1 MRQRVTQ
8 LLAGILLVTLAG
20 CTAQRYLEAGDTAA
34 QAGDMRAA
42 VHNYQRA
49 LKHQE
54 SLARDRG
61 FMARLATA
69 ESRVAYDEAVRLR
82 EAGDYEESIDQLRLS
97 IERDGAY
104 DEPKRLLP
112 HVRAEAARVRYVR
125 AVEAADNGDLRQ
137 ARLHLDRALQHGL
150 SNEQAAFAKASLSP
164 ERLPDDTPGLAAY
177 HEAVALAADRR
188 WTEAESA
195 FGRAVGEGPGLLLAR
210 TGLAEARAQLAASRR
225 LTAQGSAELER
236 RAIGPAMSTLTR
248 ALEVWPFNAAAQTQL
263 DEAKQQRA
271 LADNKLASASEAMA
285 KKKWED
291 AITIAENGLSIDRSH
306 TGLRELL
313 GELHQ
318 RAAGEYN
325 REAEALAAAGRLTE
339 AQAAYARAV
348 ELDPSLRSAASGLRR
363 VEAGLNESER
373 LQQAGQAHLSKR
385 QMTGAIELLERSL
398 EVWPFNERSE
408 EQLAYA
414 KKRQTLAGEIY
425 RAATTAADKGD
436 WDQALADADE
446 GLAVD
451 GSHAG
456 LVALRP
462 GLPGRAAADY
472 AAQGDEHLEAG
483 RLDQAQTAYIKALG
497 YVGSYDRA
505 LSGMASAHLAKGEVL
520 EAQGLAGAAL
530 LHYAAGQSYKTE
542 HPVSDALAGALAAVH
557 GRVGLGMSVTSDGG
571 RGLAIAPDQ
580 VGDAVVDVLGRY
592 RGDGLALGGQGS
604 PYELRLTVREATIH
618 QRLIGSVD
626 RNHGYTTAELRH
638 NGEYGRVLG
647 RLKHEESLLHRCR
660 SDYDAHV
667 RDRNAAQRHADRL
680 RPPAPPTKPV
690 SQPPKPGEIEKK
702 RQRREEANRAEQQR
716 YQRELAEYQRKKRA
730 YDQAC
735 AKVRQIQS
743 HCDRA
748 HSALRSQE
756 RAVKSWR
763 HKLSNTPHQIRVT
776 VRHTWPY
783 TVETYSKRGELT
795 VRAELVDTTT
805 GKAIDT
811 LGPRADF
818 NAEDDLVL
826 NANPGVGLRE
836 DRLDLPSDRTV
847 RGALSTRVAKSAGPW
862 AVEAAVAH
870 RLGAIKAQADALRK
884 VGEDDAALEADVDAA
899 VLLGVVDGEASWKRI
914 DALAE
919 KHAR

>member
-8 LLAGILLVTLAG
+8 LLAGILLLALAG

-34 QAGDMRAA
+34 QSGDMRAA
-42 VHNYQRA
+42 AYNYQRA
-49 LKHQE
+49 LQHQE

-69 ESRVAYDEAVRLR
+69 ESRVAYDDAVRLR
-82 EAGDYEESIDQLRLS
+82 EAGDYEQAIDQLRLS
-97 IERDGAY
+97 IERDGTY

-125 AVEAADNGDLRQ
+125 AIEAADNGDLRQ
-137 ARLHLDRALQHGL
+137 ARLHLDRALQHDL
-150 SNEQAAFAKASLSP
+150 SNEQAAFAKAALSP
-164 ERLPDDTPGLAAY
+164 ERMPDDTPGLATY
-177 HEAVALAADRR
+177 RVAVALAADRN

-195 FGRAVGEGPGLLLAR
+195 FGKAVGEGPGLLLAR
-210 TGLAEARAQLAASRR
+210 AGLHDARAQLATSRR
-225 LTAQGSAELER
+225 LTAQGAGELER
-236 RAIGPAMSTLTR
+236 RAIGPAMSTLAR
-248 ALEVWPFNAAAQTQL
+248 AIEVWPFNAEAKTQL
-263 DEAKQQRA
+263 DEAKRQRS
-271 LADNKLASASEAMA
+271 LADDKLTAAAEAMA
-285 KKKWED
+285 KKQWED

-306 TGLRELL
+306 AGLRELL

-318 RAAGEYN
+318 RAAAEYD

-339 AQAAYARAV
+339 AQTAYTRAV

-363 VEAGLNESER
+363 VEAGLDESHR

-398 EVWPFNERSE
+398 EVWPFNKRST

-414 KKRQTLAGEIY
+414 KKQQTLAGEIY
-425 RAATTAADKGD
+425 RAATTSADKQN
-436 WDQALADADE
+436 WDQAIADTDE
-446 GLAVD
+446 GLAID

-462 GLPGRAAADY
+462 ELPGRAAADY
-472 AAQGDEHLEAG
+472 ATQGDEHLNAG
-483 RLDQAQTAYIKALG
+483 RLDPAQAAYLKALG
-497 YVGSYDRA
+497 YVGTYDRA
-505 LSGMASAHLAKGEVL
+505 LAGMASAHLAKGEAL
-520 EAQGLAGAAL
+520 EATGQLGAAL
-530 LHYAAGQSYKTE
+530 LHYAAGQSFKAK
-542 HPVSDALAGALAAVH
+542 HPVSEALDNALAAVRE
-557 GRVGLGMSVTSDGG
+557 RVGMGMGVTSDGG

-580 VGDAVVDVLGRY
+580 VGDAVAGVLGRY
-592 RGDGLALGGQGS
+592 RGDGLKLGGQGS
-604 PYELRLTVREATIH
+604 PYELRLTVREATIR

-626 RNHGYTTAELRH
+626 RHHSYTTSELRH
-638 NGEYGRVLG
+638 NAEYDRVLG

-660 SDYDAHV
+660 SDYDDHV
-667 RDRNAAQRHADRL
+667 RDRDAAQRHADRL

-702 RQRREEANRAEQQR
+702 RQRREEANRAEQAR
-716 YQRELAEYQRKKRA
+716 YQRELAEYQRKQRA

-743 HCDRA
+743 RCDRA

-763 HKLSNTPHQIRVT
+763 HKLSNTPRQVRVT

-783 TVETYSKRGELT
+783 TVETYSKRGQLA
-795 VRAELVDTTT
+795 VRAELVDTAT
-805 GKAIDT
+805 GKVVDT
-811 LGPRADF
+811 LDPGADF
-818 NAEDDLVL
+818 SAEDDLVL
-826 NANPGVGLRE
+826 NANPGVGLRA
-836 DRLDLPSDRTV
+836 DRLDLPSDQTV
-847 RGALSTRVAKSAGPW
+847 RGSLSARVAKSTGPW

-884 VGEDDAALEADVDAA
+884 AGKDDAALEADVDAA
-899 VLLGVVDGEASWKRI
+899 VLLGVVDGEAAWKRI
-914 DALAE
+914 DALTE
-919 KHAR
+919 EHAR